1 MAAVVFT
8 SYAQADREPY
18 LTKFVDEFRK
28 TLGGFQGIHDEEERK
43 KLAFFDRDIVGGEK
57 WSNAIVSALRDA
69 RVLVCLLSHTYLRR
83 PWCGRELQV
92 FLERS
97 DALQLPPGKSACF
110 IFPVWWQKPQ
120 KPRPLPRRL
129 SELNWRDPQYPKR
142 YDEGGV
148 WSLYRKG
155 KTKDY
160 RAMADRLAE
169 LVHEALEG
177 AYQLP
182 PAGAIADIEQIRDAF
197 DEQQDFDARL
207 LTLTTGG
214 DQWQPGPT
222 DPTVEKAAEEAARKL
237 QIFIRAIDQS
247 KGLAAGL
254 NKAQA
259 EKQIILLVV
268 DANLPTSPALTE
280 LNSLALPNLAVLL
293 VQSGPAAK
301 SFDDWLTAT
310 GLPAGALARAKANGL
325 VRVPGPGTLAGEM
338 QVLLDAAGTFLSSE
352 TPPAKA
358 VDPAITDRA
367 KKEEGIDLEEQPHLA
382 GPGTKKP

>member
-1 MAAVVFT
+1 MPSVVFT

-18 LTKFVDEFRK
+18 LAKFVDDFRE
-28 TLGGFQGIHDEEERK
+28 TLGGFQGIHDKEERK

-57 WSNAIVSALRDA
+57 WSNAIVSALQDA

-97 DALQLPPGKSACF
+97 DALHLPAGASARF

-129 SELNWRDPQYPKR
+129 AELNWRDPQYPKR
-142 YDEGGV
+142 YDEGGI

-155 KTKDY
+155 KAKDY

-177 AYQLP
+177 ALQLP
-182 PAGAIADIEQIRDAF
+182 PGAAVADIKQIQNAF

-214 DQWQPGPT
+214 DEWQPGPT
-222 DPTVEKAAEEAARKL
+222 DDPLKDAAEEAARKL
-237 QIFIRAIDQS
+237 QIFIRPVDQAQ
-247 KGLAAGL
+247 GLAAGL

-259 EKQIILLVV
+259 EKQIILLAV
-268 DANLPTSPALTE
+268 DANLPTSAALTE

-293 VQSGPAAK
+293 VQSGSTK
-301 SFDDWLTAT
+301 TFDDWLAAT
-310 GLPAGALARAKANGL
+310 GLPPGALAKAKANGL
-325 VRVPGPGTLAGEM
+325 VRVPVAGTLASEM
-338 QVLLDAAGTFLSSE
+338 QVLLDAAGTRLSAE

-358 VDPAITDRA
+358 IDAAITDRA
-367 KKEEGIDLEEQPHLA
+367 KSNEGIDLEEQPILA

>member
-18 LTKFVDEFRK
+18 LSKFVDDFRD
-28 TLGGFQGIHDEEERK
+28 TLGGFQGIHDKEDRK

-57 WSNAIVSALRDA
+57 WSNAIISELQDA

-83 PWCGRELQV
+83 EWCGRELQV

-97 DALQLPPGKSACF
+97 DALQLPPGTSARF
-110 IFPVWWQKPQ
+110 IFPVWWQKPL

-129 SELNWRDPQYPKR
+129 SELNWRDPKYPKR
-142 YDEGGV
+142 YDEGGI

-182 PAGAIADIEQIRDAF
+182 PANAIANIEQIRDAF

-207 LTLTTGG
+207 LALTTGG

-222 DPTVEKAAEEAARKL
+222 DLTVEKAAEEAARKL
-237 QIFIRAIDQS
+237 QIFIRAVDQS
-247 KGLAAGL
+247 NGLTAGL
-254 NKAQA
+254 TKAQA

-268 DANLPTSPALTE
+268 DATRTKDPALAE
-280 LNSLALPNLAVLL
+280 VNSLALPNLAVLL
-293 VQSGPAAK
+293 VQPGPAAI
-301 SFDDWLTAT
+301 SFDDWIKAT
-310 GLPAGALARAKANGL
+310 GLPQGALAKAKENGL
-325 VRVPGPGTLAGEM
+325 VRVPGPGTMASEM
-338 QVLLDAAGTFLSSE
+338 QVLLDAAGTYLSAGI
-352 TPPAKA
+352 PPAKA
-358 VDPAITDRA
+358 VDAAITDRA
-367 KKEEGIDLEEQPHLA
+367 KAEEGIDLEEQPHLA